1 MRLYQDEKTALEQ
14 SLLGVDD
21 EVYLFGSRTDDAKKG
36 GDIDIL
42 IFSKKNA
49 GKLAESISMKF
60 LMLLDSKLDV
70 IVFDKDN
77 MTIEQTAFVNTL
89 NLIKLK

>member
-21 EVYLFGSRTDDAKKG
+21 EVYLFGSRADDAKKG